1 MTHLDSELDD
11 LQAVIGADAPETR
24 YRHEPRLRHVI
35 ARLREEGH
43 AVPER
48 VKALHATLLSEAIEA
63 EFDNMPV

>member
-1 MTHLDSELDD
+1 MTELNTELDR

-24 YRHEPRLRHVI
+24 YRHEPQLRRAI

-48 VKALHATLLSEAIEA
+48 IRALHATLLSEVIEA

>member
-1 MTHLDSELDD
+1 MTYLDQELDR
-11 LQAVIGADAPETR
+11 LQALIGAETPDAR

-35 ARLREEGH
+35 ARLREEGR

-48 VKALHATLLSEAIEA
+48 IRALHAVLLSEAIEA

>member
-1 MTHLDSELDD
+1 MTQLDSELDR
-11 LQAVIGADAPETR
+11 LQTLIGADTPETR
-24 YRHEPRLRHVI
+24 HRHEPRLRRAI

-48 VKALHATLLSEAIEA
+48 IKALHATLLSEAIEA